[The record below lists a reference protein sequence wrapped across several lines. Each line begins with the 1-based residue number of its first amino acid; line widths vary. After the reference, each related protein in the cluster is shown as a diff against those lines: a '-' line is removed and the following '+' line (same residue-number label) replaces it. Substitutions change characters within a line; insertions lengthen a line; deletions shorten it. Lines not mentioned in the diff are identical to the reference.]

1 MDGYPNSLSS
11 QCRESVN
18 SSLNEKTCEKIRQ
31 SKEGLKVYLRQAH
44 THMCTHTS
52 RHIYTYTYIPTTY
65 IPMGT
70 CTQNEKEIILSF

>member
-1 MDGYPNSLSS
+1 MNGYPNSLSS

-44 THMCTHTS
+44 THVTHTS
-52 RHIYTYTYIPTTY
+52 RHIYTYTYIPTPIY
-65 IPMGT
+65 P
-70 CTQNEKEIILSF
+70 